1 LSGTER
7 GRSVIGHKGETVRR
21 AALIITLISVAIWAL
36 IAIIALL
43 GGGFGDTQ
51 WKILAS
57 SMLVTAAAAVAMA
70 AAVPLH
76 AGRLGPVPWVGIGA
90 SAVGFGMIILGL
102 WSEVAWDGAVKTAG
116 SLVIAAVAIA
126 AIGLIDG
133 ARVRSGHRWVV
144 VASQGLVALAAAMV
158 IAAIWGEFDNSV
170 FWRVAGVVLVLTAAA
185 VISVPILHR
194 MAGIPAGQ
202 REDARRVSACPFC
215 AAPVAGPLASQ
226 ITCPACD
233 NRFRVLA

>member
-1 LSGTER
+1 
-7 GRSVIGHKGETVRR
+7 VRR
-21 AALIITLISVAIWAL
+21 AALIVTLVSVVIWAL

-51 WKILAS
+51 WKILSS

-76 AGRLGPVPWVGIGA
+76 AGRLGVVPWVGIGS
-90 SAVGFGMIILGL
+90 SAVGFGMIILVL
-102 WSEVAWDGAVKTAG
+102 WSDGPWDGAIKIAG
-116 SLVIAAVAIA
+116 SLVVAAVAIA

-133 ARVRSGHRWVV
+133 ARVHSGHRWVV
-144 VASQGLVALAAAMV
+144 VASQGLVALGAAMV

-170 FWRVAGVVLVLTAAA
+170 FWRLMGVVLVLTAAA

-194 MAGIPAGQ
+194 MAGIPIDQ
-202 REDARRVSACPFC
+202 RKDALRVSACPFC
-215 AAPVAGPLASQ
+215 AEAVSGPLASQ
-226 ITCPACD
+226 ITCPACHHH
-233 NRFRVLA
+233 FRVLA